1 MLKEKLNNIVIIC
14 FISLF
19 LLIASSPILSL
30 LWLVLPTGYFL
41 YSRNYKNILKIWGF
55 TICIWYFIFTTSLSG
70 ITILIGFENTKVIIN
85 YLLDNTFMF
94 ETLCFQTVYILDFL
108 SAKLGFPLYI
118 PSIINIFSVFL
129 NLFKNDKPK
138 CSGKDKSN
146 ASSPWWGKS
155 SKKSE
160 GEKSLEKCKI
170 LEKELRKS
178 ESIIPSFHKSKST
191 IDGKTTT
198 TYSETWIPFIGNII
212 NCHSRN
218 ATELEKKVYKANEK
232 NKIE

>member
-1 MLKEKLNNIVIIC
+1 MLKEKLDYIVLIC
-14 FISLF
+14 LISLF

-30 LWLVLPTGYFL
+30 FWLVLPTGYFL

-70 ITILIGFENTKVIIN
+70 ITILIGFKNTEVIIN
-85 YLLDNTFMF
+85 YLLNNDIMF

-138 CSGKDKSN
+138 CFGKGKPNAYSSWWNKS
-146 ASSPWWGKS
+146 PKR
-155 SKKSE
+155 SE
-160 GEKSLEKCKI
+160 GEKSLETCKT
-170 LEKELRKS
+170 LEREVRKS

-191 IDGKTTT
+191 TDGKIIT
-198 TYSETWIPFIGNII
+198 TYSETWIPFLGNMV
-212 NCHSRN
+212 NCNSR
-218 ATELEKKVYKANEK
+218 TVTDWEKKKDS
-232 NKIE
+232 